1 MAGKVTIQDIANEL
15 QLSRN
20 TVSKAI
26 NNTGTLADATREKI
40 LRKAA
45 EMGYKQFAYLP
56 LFQEE
61 PKEPSHPDGKREIAM
76 LTTCFLSNSHFSSMM
91 LDRFQSEIHHL
102 HYCLTIH
109 RISPAELT
117 ARSLPASFDKERTAG
132 IICFEVFDYDYAQM
146 LCGQGIPLLFVDTP
160 VTTLKPQLK
169 ADRLYMDNRVE
180 IQNFVQMMVQR
191 GKKRIA
197 YVGDIWHCQSFY
209 ERYIAY
215 KEAMEWLGLGD
226 NLKYSILESAK
237 EGEYD
242 RMVKRK
248 LQSFDQ
254 LPEVILCSNDFSAMD
269 VTRALRSMG
278 HSVPEDVWLCGFDD
292 SQEASFMTPKLT
304 SIHIHGQIMGFT
316 AADLLMTRIKEPSLN
331 YRTVYTETNLILRES
346 TGDHEAKV

>member
-61 PKEPSHPDGKREIAM
+61 TKEPSHPDGKREIAM

-160 VTTLKPQLK
+160 VTTLKPQMK